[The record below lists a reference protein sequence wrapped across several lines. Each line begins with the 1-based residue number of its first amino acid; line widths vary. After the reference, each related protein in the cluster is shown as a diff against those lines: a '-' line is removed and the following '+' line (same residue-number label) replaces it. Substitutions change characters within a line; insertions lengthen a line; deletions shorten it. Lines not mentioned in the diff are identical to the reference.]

1 MKLLRFFTILLSAFC
16 FSAISAQEQE
26 KEYKFIWGVDAETVF
41 DNREGDQTYSP
52 QQTIFFSRLS
62 PSFGVRFG
70 KSEHEKINNDGIKK
84 KYTDVHKLVAGTHYI
99 QPIGIGYKENKF
111 VPTAYYTL
119 SHKIAIGQD
128 LPKDDT
134 TRDTTKDSCVARS
147 CSHVSSIYSHKENR
161 KSWTASFGMIPRR
174 FTYGRPLIL
183 WSDSMDYYNPNIR
196 GILLQFERIKRNNT
210 LIYHE
215 LSLDWRSLQS
225 AEQREAFNVNYTG
238 QKLVSKR
245 RSYWYFG
252 GNAQLNHLAKRNPAP
267 EGEGVND
274 DMFVYP
280 YVGGEWGRYDYFKF
294 YLKTGY
300 AVSFDRCRAFEDW
313 NVDGGLLALFEIL
326 WRKKIGII
334 ETLYAGNKQFP
345 LYPMYGSLLNMGDP
359 HYQSSFY
366 SLTSI
371 YSPIV
376 HNRHVSFGA
385 FLDFHVTKEG
395 TSCYQRVV
403 LNVNLGNVDN

>member
-1 MKLLRFFTILLSAFC
+1 MKLLRIFTILLSAFC

-62 PSFGVRFG
+62 PSLGVRFG
-70 KSEHEKINNDGIKK
+70 KSEHEKVNNDGIKK

-111 VPTAYYTL
+111 VPTAYYTF
-119 SHKIAIGQD
+119 SHMVIKEV
-128 LPKDDT
+128 K
-134 TRDTTKDSCVARS
+134 RD
-147 CSHVSSIYSHKENR
+147 SSVLRIDGTNTPDFKVWSV
-161 KSWTASFGMIPRR
+161 SFGMIPRR
-174 FTYGRPLIL
+174 LSYRLPEIL

-196 GILLQFERIKRNNT
+196 GILLQCTKNN
-210 LIYHE
+210 LAFHE
-215 LSLDWRSLQS
+215 ISLDWRSLQS
-225 AEQREAFNVNYTG
+225 ADQREAFNVNYNVR
-238 QKLVSKR
+238 K
-245 RSYWYFG
+245 YFHRYLRGISPFFIG
-252 GNAQLNHLAKRNPAP
+252 GNVQLNHLAKRNPAP

-274 DMFVYP
+274 DMFAYP
-280 YVGGEWGRYDYFKF
+280 YIGWDFSD
-294 YLKTGY
+294 KTVFDRFRIKAGY
-300 AVSFDRCRAFEDW
+300 AVSFDRCRAIGDW
-313 NVDGGLLALFEIL
+313 EVDGGLLADLHLL
-326 WRKKIGII
+326 WKKIGII

-403 LNVNLGNVDN
+403 LNVNLGNVEK

>member
-1 MKLLRFFTILLSAFC
+1 MKLLRIFTILLSAFC

-26 KEYKFIWGVDAETVF
+26 KEYNLDFIWGVDAETVF

-62 PSFGVRFG
+62 PSLGVRFG

-111 VPTAYYTL
+111 VPTAYYTF
-119 SHKIAIGQD
+119 SHKVV
-128 LPKDDT
+128 KEVK
-134 TRDTTKDSCVARS
+134 RD
-147 CSHVSSIYSHKENR
+147 SSVLRIDGTNTPDFKVWSV
-161 KSWTASFGMIPRR
+161 SFGMIPRR
-174 FTYGRPLIL
+174 LSYRLPEIL

-196 GILLQFERIKRNNT
+196 GILLQCTKNN
-210 LIYHE
+210 LAFHE
-215 LSLDWRSLQS
+215 ISLDWRSLQS
-225 AEQREAFNVNYTG
+225 ADQREAFNVNYNVR
-238 QKLVSKR
+238 K
-245 RSYWYFG
+245 YFHRYLRGISPFFIG

-274 DMFVYP
+274 DMFAYP
-280 YVGGEWGRYDYFKF
+280 YIGWDFSD
-294 YLKTGY
+294 KTVFDRFRIKAGY
-300 AVSFDRCRAFEDW
+300 AVSFDRCRAIGDW
-313 NVDGGLLALFEIL
+313 EVDGGLLADLHLL
-326 WRKKIGII
+326 WKKIGII

>member
-1 MKLLRFFTILLSAFC
+1 MKLLRIFTILLSAFC
-16 FSAISAQEQE
+16 FNAISAQEQE
-26 KEYKFIWGVDAETVF
+26 KEYKFIWGVDAEAVF

-62 PSFGVRFG
+62 PSLGVRFG

-111 VPTAYYTL
+111 IPTAYYTF
-119 SHKIAIGQD
+119 SHKVV
-128 LPKDDT
+128 KEVK
-134 TRDTTKDSCVARS
+134 RD
-147 CSHVSSIYSHKENR
+147 SSVLRIDGTNTPDFKVWSV
-161 KSWTASFGMIPRR
+161 SFGMIPRR
-174 FTYGRPLIL
+174 LSYRLPEIL

-196 GILLQFERIKRNNT
+196 GILLQCTKNN
-210 LIYHE
+210 LAFHE
-215 LSLDWRSLQS
+215 ISLDWRSLQS
-225 AEQREAFNVNYTG
+225 ADQREAFNVNYNVR
-238 QKLVSKR
+238 K
-245 RSYWYFG
+245 YFHRYLRGISPFFIG
-252 GNAQLNHLAKRNPAP
+252 GNAQLNHLAKRTPAP

-274 DMFVYP
+274 DMFAYP
-280 YVGGEWGRYDYFKF
+280 YIGWDFSD
-294 YLKTGY
+294 KTVFDRFRIKAGY
-300 AVSFDRCRAFEDW
+300 AVSFDRCRAIGDW
-313 NVDGGLLALFEIL
+313 EVDGGLLADLHLL
-326 WRKKIGII
+326 WKKIGII

-345 LYPMYGSLLNMGDP
+345 LYPTYGSLLNMGDP

>member
-1 MKLLRFFTILLSAFC
+1 MKLLRFFAILLSAFC

-62 PSFGVRFG
+62 PSLGVRFG

-111 VPTAYYTL
+111 VPTAYYTF
-119 SHKIAIGQD
+119 SHMVIKEV
-128 LPKDDT
+128 KM
-134 TRDTTKDSCVARS
+134 DSSVLRIDGTNTPDFKVWS
-147 CSHVSSIYSHKENR
+147 V
-161 KSWTASFGMIPRR
+161 SFGMIPRR
-174 FTYGRPLIL
+174 LSYRLPEIL

-196 GILLQFERIKRNNT
+196 GILLQCTKNN
-210 LIYHE
+210 LAFHE
-215 LSLDWRSLQS
+215 ISLDWRSLQS
-225 AEQREAFNVNYTG
+225 ADQREAFNVNYNVR
-238 QKLVSKR
+238 K
-245 RSYWYFG
+245 YFHRYLRGISPFFIG
-252 GNAQLNHLAKRNPAP
+252 GNVQLNHLAKRNPAP

-274 DMFVYP
+274 DMFAYP
-280 YVGGEWGRYDYFKF
+280 YIGWDFSN
-294 YLKTGY
+294 KTVFDRFRIKAGY
-300 AVSFDRCRAFEDW
+300 AVSFDRCRAIGDW
-313 NVDGGLLALFEIL
+313 KVDGGLLADLHLL
-326 WRKKIGII
+326 WKKIGII

-376 HNRHVSFGA
+376 HNQHVNFGA

>member
-1 MKLLRFFTILLSAFC
+1 MNLLRIFTILISAFC

-62 PSFGVRFG
+62 PSLGVRFG

-111 VPTAYYTL
+111 VPTAYYTF
-119 SHKIAIGQD
+119 SHKVV
-128 LPKDDT
+128 KEVK
-134 TRDTTKDSCVARS
+134 RD
-147 CSHVSSIYSHKENR
+147 SSVLRIDGTNTPDFKVWSV
-161 KSWTASFGMIPRR
+161 SFGMIPRR
-174 FTYGRPLIL
+174 LSYRLPEIL

-196 GILLQFERIKRNNT
+196 GILLQCTKNN
-210 LIYHE
+210 LAFHE
-215 LSLDWRSLQS
+215 ISLDWRSLQS
-225 AEQREAFNVNYTG
+225 ADQREAFNVNYNVR
-238 QKLVSKR
+238 K
-245 RSYWYFG
+245 YFHRYLRGISPFFIG
-252 GNAQLNHLAKRNPAP
+252 GNVQLNHLAKRNPAP

-274 DMFVYP
+274 DMFAYP
-280 YVGGEWGRYDYFKF
+280 YIGWDFSD
-294 YLKTGY
+294 KTVFDRFRIKAGY
-300 AVSFDRCRAFEDW
+300 AVSFDRCRAIGDW
-313 NVDGGLLALFEIL
+313 EVDGGLLADLHLL
-326 WRKKIGII
+326 WKKIGII

>member
-1 MKLLRFFTILLSAFC
+1 MKLLRIFTILLLAFC
-16 FSAISAQEQE
+16 FNAISAQEQE

-62 PSFGVRFG
+62 PSLGVRFG

-111 VPTAYYTL
+111 IPTAYYTF
-119 SHKIAIGQD
+119 SHKVV
-128 LPKDDT
+128 KEVK
-134 TRDTTKDSCVARS
+134 RD
-147 CSHVSSIYSHKENR
+147 SSVLRIDGTNTPDFKVWSV
-161 KSWTASFGMIPRR
+161 SFGMIPRR
-174 FTYGRPLIL
+174 LSYRLPEIL

-196 GILLQFERIKRNNT
+196 GILLQCTKNN
-210 LIYHE
+210 LAFHE
-215 LSLDWRSLQS
+215 ISLDWRSLQS
-225 AEQREAFNVNYTG
+225 ADQREAFNVNYNVR
-238 QKLVSKR
+238 K
-245 RSYWYFG
+245 YFDRYLRGISPFFIG
-252 GNAQLNHLAKRNPAP
+252 GNVQLNHLAKRNPAP

-274 DMFVYP
+274 DMFAYP
-280 YVGGEWGRYDYFKF
+280 YIGWDFSD
-294 YLKTGY
+294 KTVFDRFRIRAGY
-300 AVSFDRCRAFEDW
+300 AVSFDRCRAIGDW
-313 NVDGGLLALFEIL
+313 EVDGGLLADLHLL
-326 WRKKIGII
+326 WKKIGII

>member
-1 MKLLRFFTILLSAFC
+1 MKLLRIFTILLSAFC

-26 KEYKFIWGVDAETVF
+26 KEYNFDFIWGVDAETVF
-41 DNREGDQTYSP
+41 DNREGDQTYYP

-62 PSFGVRFG
+62 PSLGVRFG

-111 VPTAYYTL
+111 VPTAYYTF
-119 SHKIAIGQD
+119 SHKVV
-128 LPKDDT
+128 KEVK
-134 TRDTTKDSCVARS
+134 RD
-147 CSHVSSIYSHKENR
+147 SSVLIIDGTNTPDFKVWSV
-161 KSWTASFGMIPRR
+161 SFGMIPRR
-174 FTYGRPLIL
+174 LSYRLPEIL

-196 GILLQFERIKRNNT
+196 GILLQCTKNN
-210 LIYHE
+210 LAFHE
-215 LSLDWRSLQS
+215 ISLDWRSLQS
-225 AEQREAFNVNYTG
+225 ADQREAFNVNYNVR
-238 QKLVSKR
+238 K
-245 RSYWYFG
+245 YFHRYLRGISPFFIG
-252 GNAQLNHLAKRNPAP
+252 GNVQLNHLAKRNPAP

-274 DMFVYP
+274 DMFAYP
-280 YVGGEWGRYDYFKF
+280 YIGWDFSD
-294 YLKTGY
+294 KTVFDRFRIKAGY
-300 AVSFDRCRAFEDW
+300 AVSFDRCRAIGDW
-313 NVDGGLLALFEIL
+313 EVDGGLLADLHLL
-326 WRKKIGII
+326 WKKIGII

-376 HNRHVSFGA
+376 HNQHVNFGA

>member
-1 MKLLRFFTILLSAFC
+1 MKLLRIFTILISAFC
-16 FSAISAQEQE
+16 FNAISAQEQE
-26 KEYKFIWGVDAETVF
+26 KEYKFIWGVDARTVF

-62 PSFGVRFG
+62 PSLGVRFG

-111 VPTAYYTL
+111 VPTAYYTF
-119 SHKIAIGQD
+119 SHMVIKEE
-128 LPKDDT
+128 K
-134 TRDTTKDSCVARS
+134 RD
-147 CSHVSSIYSHKENR
+147 SSIIRIDGHTSSDFKVW
-161 KSWTASFGMIPRR
+161 SVSFGMIPRR
-174 FTYGRPLIL
+174 LSYRLPEIL

-196 GILLQFERIKRNNT
+196 GILLQCTKNN
-210 LIYHE
+210 LAFHE

-225 AEQREAFNVNYTG
+225 ADQREAFNVNYNVR
-238 QKLVSKR
+238 K
-245 RSYWYFG
+245 YFHRYLRGISPFFIG
-252 GNAQLNHLAKRNPAP
+252 GNVQLNHLAKRNPAP

-274 DMFVYP
+274 DMFAYP
-280 YVGGEWGRYDYFKF
+280 YIGWDFSDITVFDRFRIKA
-294 YLKTGY
+294 GY
-300 AVSFDRCRAFEDW
+300 AVSFDRCRAIGDW
-313 NVDGGLLALFEIL
+313 EVDGGLLADLHLL
-326 WRKKIGII
+326 WKKIGII

>member
-1 MKLLRFFTILLSAFC
+1 MKLLRIFTILLSAFC

-26 KEYKFIWGVDAETVF
+26 KEYKFIWGVDARTVF

-62 PSFGVRFG
+62 PSLGVRFG
-70 KSEHEKINNDGIKK
+70 KSEYEKINNDGIKK

-111 VPTAYYTL
+111 VPTAYYTF
-119 SHKIAIGQD
+119 SHMVIKEV
-128 LPKDDT
+128 K
-134 TRDTTKDSCVARS
+134 RD
-147 CSHVSSIYSHKENR
+147 SSVLRIDGTNTPDFKVWSV
-161 KSWTASFGMIPRR
+161 SFGMIPRR
-174 FTYGRPLIL
+174 LSYRLPEIL

-196 GILLQFERIKRNNT
+196 GILLQCTKNN
-210 LIYHE
+210 LAFHE
-215 LSLDWRSLQS
+215 ISLDWRSLQS
-225 AEQREAFNVNYTG
+225 ADQREAFNVNYNVR
-238 QKLVSKR
+238 K
-245 RSYWYFG
+245 YFHRYLRGISPFFIG
-252 GNAQLNHLAKRNPAP
+252 GNVQLNHLAKRNPAP

-274 DMFVYP
+274 DMFAYP
-280 YVGGEWGRYDYFKF
+280 YIGWDFSD
-294 YLKTGY
+294 KTVFDRFRIRAGY
-300 AVSFDRCRAFEDW
+300 AVSFDRCRAIGDW
-313 NVDGGLLALFEIL
+313 EVDGGLLADLHLL
-326 WRKKIGII
+326 WKKIGII

-359 HYQSSFY
+359 HYQSSVY
-366 SLTSI
+366 AKTSI

>member
-1 MKLLRFFTILLSAFC
+1 MNLLRIFTILISAFC

-70 KSEHEKINNDGIKK
+70 KSEHEKVNNDGIKK

-111 VPTAYYTL
+111 VPTAYYTF
-119 SHKIAIGQD
+119 SHKVV
-128 LPKDDT
+128 KEVK
-134 TRDTTKDSCVARS
+134 RD
-147 CSHVSSIYSHKENR
+147 SSVLRIDGTNTPDFKVWSV
-161 KSWTASFGMIPRR
+161 SFGMIPRR
-174 FTYGRPLIL
+174 LSYRLPEIL

-196 GILLQFERIKRNNT
+196 GILLQCTKNN
-210 LIYHE
+210 LAFHE
-215 LSLDWRSLQS
+215 ISLDWRSLQS
-225 AEQREAFNVNYTG
+225 ADQREAFNVNYNVR
-238 QKLVSKR
+238 K
-245 RSYWYFG
+245 YFHRYLRGISPFFIG
-252 GNAQLNHLAKRNPAP
+252 GNVQLNHLAKRNPAP

-274 DMFVYP
+274 DMFAYP
-280 YVGGEWGRYDYFKF
+280 YIGWDFSD
-294 YLKTGY
+294 KTVFDRFRIKAGY
-300 AVSFDRCRAFEDW
+300 AVSFDRCRAIGDW
-313 NVDGGLLALFEIL
+313 EVDGGLLADLHLL
-326 WRKKIGII
+326 WKKIGII

-376 HNRHVSFGA
+376 HNQHVNFGA

>member
-1 MKLLRFFTILLSAFC
+1 MNLLRIFTILLLAFC

-26 KEYKFIWGVDAETVF
+26 KEYNFDFIWGVDAETVF

-62 PSFGVRFG
+62 PSLGVRFG
-70 KSEHEKINNDGIKK
+70 KSEYEKINNDGIKK

-111 VPTAYYTL
+111 VPTAYYTF
-119 SHKIAIGQD
+119 SHKVV
-128 LPKDDT
+128 KEVK
-134 TRDTTKDSCVARS
+134 RD
-147 CSHVSSIYSHKENR
+147 SSVLRIDGTNTPDFKVWSV
-161 KSWTASFGMIPRR
+161 SFGMIPRR
-174 FTYGRPLIL
+174 LSYRLPEIL

-196 GILLQFERIKRNNT
+196 GILLQCTKNN
-210 LIYHE
+210 LAFHE
-215 LSLDWRSLQS
+215 ISLDWRSLQS
-225 AEQREAFNVNYTG
+225 ADQREAFNVNYNVR
-238 QKLVSKR
+238 K
-245 RSYWYFG
+245 YFHRYLRGISPFFIG
-252 GNAQLNHLAKRNPAP
+252 GNVQLNHLAKRNPAP

-274 DMFVYP
+274 DMFAYP
-280 YVGGEWGRYDYFKF
+280 YIGWDFSD
-294 YLKTGY
+294 KTVFDRFRIKAGY
-300 AVSFDRCRAFEDW
+300 AVSFDRCRAIGDW
-313 NVDGGLLALFEIL
+313 EVDGGLLADLHLL
-326 WRKKIGII
+326 WKKIGII

-376 HNRHVSFGA
+376 NNKHVSFGA
-385 FLDFHVTKEG
+385 YLDFHTTKEG

>member
-1 MKLLRFFTILLSAFC
+1 MKLLRIFTILLSAFC

-62 PSFGVRFG
+62 PSLGVRFG

-111 VPTAYYTL
+111 VPTAYYTF
-119 SHKIAIGQD
+119 SHMVIKM
-128 LPKDDT
+128 
-134 TRDTTKDSCVARS
+134 DSSVLRIDGTNTPDFKVWS
-147 CSHVSSIYSHKENR
+147 V
-161 KSWTASFGMIPRR
+161 SFGMIPRR
-174 FTYGRPLIL
+174 LSYRLPEIL

-196 GILLQFERIKRNNT
+196 GILLQCTKNN
-210 LIYHE
+210 LAFHE
-215 LSLDWRSLQS
+215 ISLDWRSLQS
-225 AEQREAFNVNYTG
+225 ADQREAFNVNYNVR
-238 QKLVSKR
+238 K
-245 RSYWYFG
+245 YFHRYVRGISPFFIG
-252 GNAQLNHLAKRNPAP
+252 GNVQLNHLAKRNPAP

-274 DMFVYP
+274 DMFAYP
-280 YVGGEWGRYDYFKF
+280 YIGWDFSD
-294 YLKTGY
+294 KTVFDRFRIRAGY
-300 AVSFDRCRAFEDW
+300 AVSFDRCRAIGDW
-313 NVDGGLLALFEIL
+313 EVDGGLLADLHLL
-326 WRKKIGII
+326 WKKIGII

>member
-1 MKLLRFFTILLSAFC
+1 MKLLRFFTILISAFC
-16 FSAISAQEQE
+16 FNAISAQEQE

-62 PSFGVRFG
+62 PSLGVRFG
-70 KSEHEKINNDGIKK
+70 KSEHEKVNNDGIKK

-111 VPTAYYTL
+111 VPTAYYTF
-119 SHKIAIGQD
+119 SHKVV
-128 LPKDDT
+128 KEVK
-134 TRDTTKDSCVARS
+134 RD
-147 CSHVSSIYSHKENR
+147 SSVLRIDGTNTPDFKVWSV
-161 KSWTASFGMIPRR
+161 SFGMIPRR
-174 FTYGRPLIL
+174 LSYRLPEIL

-196 GILLQFERIKRNNT
+196 GILLQCTKNN
-210 LIYHE
+210 LAFHE
-215 LSLDWRSLQS
+215 ISLDWRSLQS
-225 AEQREAFNVNYTG
+225 ADQREAFNVNYNVR
-238 QKLVSKR
+238 K
-245 RSYWYFG
+245 YFHRYLRGISPFFIG
-252 GNAQLNHLAKRNPAP
+252 GNVQLNHLAKRNPAP

-274 DMFVYP
+274 DMFAYP
-280 YVGGEWGRYDYFKF
+280 YIGWDFSD
-294 YLKTGY
+294 KTVFDRFRIKAGY
-300 AVSFDRCRAFEDW
+300 AVSFDRCRAIGDW
-313 NVDGGLLALFEIL
+313 EVDGGLLADLHLL
-326 WRKKIGII
+326 WKKIGII

>member
-1 MKLLRFFTILLSAFC
+1 MKLLRFFTILISASC
-16 FSAISAQEQE
+16 FNAISAQEQE

-62 PSFGVRFG
+62 PSLGVRFG
-70 KSEHEKINNDGIKK
+70 KSEHEKVNNDGIKK

-111 VPTAYYTL
+111 VPTAYYTF
-119 SHKIAIGQD
+119 SHKVV
-128 LPKDDT
+128 KEVK
-134 TRDTTKDSCVARS
+134 RD
-147 CSHVSSIYSHKENR
+147 SSVLRIDGTNTPDFKVWSV
-161 KSWTASFGMIPRR
+161 SFGMIPRR
-174 FTYGRPLIL
+174 LSYRLPEIL

-196 GILLQFERIKRNNT
+196 GILLQCTKNN
-210 LIYHE
+210 LAFHE
-215 LSLDWRSLQS
+215 ISLDWRSLQS
-225 AEQREAFNVNYTG
+225 ADQREAFNVNYNVR
-238 QKLVSKR
+238 K
-245 RSYWYFG
+245 YFHRYLRGISPFFIG

-274 DMFVYP
+274 DMFAYP
-280 YVGGEWGRYDYFKF
+280 YIGWDFSD
-294 YLKTGY
+294 KTVFDRFIIKAGY
-300 AVSFDRCRAFEDW
+300 AVSFDRCRAIGDW
-313 NVDGGLLALFEIL
+313 EVDGGLLADLHLL
-326 WRKKIGII
+326 WKKIGII

>member
-1 MKLLRFFTILLSAFC
+1 MKLLRIFTILLSAFC

-62 PSFGVRFG
+62 PSLGVRFG

-111 VPTAYYTL
+111 VPTAYYTF
-119 SHKIAIGQD
+119 SHKVV
-128 LPKDDT
+128 KEVK
-134 TRDTTKDSCVARS
+134 RD
-147 CSHVSSIYSHKENR
+147 SSVLRIDGTNTPDFKVWSV
-161 KSWTASFGMIPRR
+161 SFGMIPRR
-174 FTYGRPLIL
+174 LSYRLPEIL

-196 GILLQFERIKRNNT
+196 GILLQCTKNN
-210 LIYHE
+210 LAFHE
-215 LSLDWRSLQS
+215 ISLDWRSLQS
-225 AEQREAFNVNYTG
+225 ADQREAFNVNYNVR
-238 QKLVSKR
+238 K
-245 RSYWYFG
+245 YFHRYLRGISPFFIG
-252 GNAQLNHLAKRNPAP
+252 GNVQLNHLAKRNPAP

-274 DMFVYP
+274 DMFAYP
-280 YVGGEWGRYDYFKF
+280 YIGWDFSD
-294 YLKTGY
+294 KTVFDRFIIKAGY
-300 AVSFDRCRAFEDW
+300 AVSFDRCRAIGDW
-313 NVDGGLLALFEIL
+313 EVDGGLLADLHLL
-326 WRKKIGII
+326 WKKIGII

>member
-1 MKLLRFFTILLSAFC
+1 MNLLRIFTILLSAFC

-26 KEYKFIWGVDAETVF
+26 KEYNFDFIWGVDAETVF

-62 PSFGVRFG
+62 PSLGVRFG
-70 KSEHEKINNDGIKK
+70 KSEYEKINNDGIKK

-111 VPTAYYTL
+111 VPTAYYTF
-119 SHKIAIGQD
+119 SHKVV
-128 LPKDDT
+128 KEVK
-134 TRDTTKDSCVARS
+134 RD
-147 CSHVSSIYSHKENR
+147 SSVLRIDGTNTPDFKVWSV
-161 KSWTASFGMIPRR
+161 SFGMIPRR
-174 FTYGRPLIL
+174 LSYRLPEIL

-196 GILLQFERIKRNNT
+196 GILLQCTKNN
-210 LIYHE
+210 LAFHE
-215 LSLDWRSLQS
+215 ISLDWRSLQS
-225 AEQREAFNVNYTG
+225 ADQREAFNVNYNVR
-238 QKLVSKR
+238 K
-245 RSYWYFG
+245 YFHRYLRGISPFFIG
-252 GNAQLNHLAKRNPAP
+252 GNVQLNHLAKRNPAP

-274 DMFVYP
+274 DMFAYP
-280 YVGGEWGRYDYFKF
+280 YIGWDFSDETVFDRFRIRA
-294 YLKTGY
+294 GY
-300 AVSFDRCRAFEDW
+300 AVSFDRCRAIGDW
-313 NVDGGLLALFEIL
+313 EVDGGLLADLHLL
-326 WRKKIGII
+326 WKKIGII

-376 HNRHVSFGA
+376 NNKHVSFGA
-385 FLDFHVTKEG
+385 YLDFHTTKEG

>member
-1 MKLLRFFTILLSAFC
+1 MNLLRIFTILLSAFC

-26 KEYKFIWGVDAETVF
+26 KEYNFDFIWGVDAETVF

-62 PSFGVRFG
+62 PSLGVRFG
-70 KSEHEKINNDGIKK
+70 KSEYEKINNDGIKK

-111 VPTAYYTL
+111 VPTAYYTF
-119 SHKIAIGQD
+119 SHKVV
-128 LPKDDT
+128 KEVK
-134 TRDTTKDSCVARS
+134 RD
-147 CSHVSSIYSHKENR
+147 SSVLRIDGTNTPDFKVWSV
-161 KSWTASFGMIPRR
+161 SFGMIPRR
-174 FTYGRPLIL
+174 LSYRLPEIL

-196 GILLQFERIKRNNT
+196 GILLQCTKNN
-210 LIYHE
+210 LAFHE
-215 LSLDWRSLQS
+215 ISLDWRSLQS
-225 AEQREAFNVNYTG
+225 ADQREAFNVNYNVR
-238 QKLVSKR
+238 K
-245 RSYWYFG
+245 YFHRYLRGISPFFIG
-252 GNAQLNHLAKRNPAP
+252 GNVQLNHLAKRNPAP

-274 DMFVYP
+274 DMFAYP
-280 YVGGEWGRYDYFKF
+280 YIGWDFSD
-294 YLKTGY
+294 KTVFDRFRIRAGY
-300 AVSFDRCRAFEDW
+300 AVSFDRCRAIGDW
-313 NVDGGLLALFEIL
+313 EVDGGLLADLHLL
-326 WRKKIGII
+326 WKKIGII

>member
-1 MKLLRFFTILLSAFC
+1 MKLLRIFTILISAFC
-16 FSAISAQEQE
+16 FNAISAQEQE

-62 PSFGVRFG
+62 PSLGVRFA

-111 VPTAYYTL
+111 VPTAYYTF
-119 SHKIAIGQD
+119 SHMVIKEV
-128 LPKDDT
+128 K
-134 TRDTTKDSCVARS
+134 RD
-147 CSHVSSIYSHKENR
+147 SSVLRIDGTNTPDFKVWSV
-161 KSWTASFGMIPRR
+161 SFGMIPRR
-174 FTYGRPLIL
+174 LSYRLPEIL

-196 GILLQFERIKRNNT
+196 GILLQCTKNN
-210 LIYHE
+210 LAFHE
-215 LSLDWRSLQS
+215 ISLDWRSLQS
-225 AEQREAFNVNYTG
+225 ADQREAFNVNYNVR
-238 QKLVSKR
+238 K
-245 RSYWYFG
+245 YFHRYLRGISPFFIG
-252 GNAQLNHLAKRNPAP
+252 GNVQLNHLAKRNPAP

-274 DMFVYP
+274 DMFAYP
-280 YVGGEWGRYDYFKF
+280 YIGWDFSD
-294 YLKTGY
+294 KTVFDRFIIKAGY
-300 AVSFDRCRAFEDW
+300 ALSFDRCRAIGDW
-313 NVDGGLLALFEIL
+313 EVDGGLLADLHLL
-326 WRKKIGII
+326 WKKIGII

-403 LNVNLGNVDN
+403 LNVNLGNVEK

>member
-1 MKLLRFFTILLSAFC
+1 MKLLRIFTILLSAFC

-62 PSFGVRFG
+62 PSLGVRFG
-70 KSEHEKINNDGIKK
+70 KSEHEKVNNDGIKK

-111 VPTAYYTL
+111 VPTAYYTF
-119 SHKIAIGQD
+119 SHKVV
-128 LPKDDT
+128 KEVK
-134 TRDTTKDSCVARS
+134 RD
-147 CSHVSSIYSHKENR
+147 SSVLRIDGTNTPDFKVWSV
-161 KSWTASFGMIPRR
+161 SFGMIPRR
-174 FTYGRPLIL
+174 LSYRLPEIL

-196 GILLQFERIKRNNT
+196 GILLQCTKNN
-210 LIYHE
+210 LAFHE
-215 LSLDWRSLQS
+215 ISLDWRSLQS
-225 AEQREAFNVNYTG
+225 ADQREAFNVNYNVR
-238 QKLVSKR
+238 K
-245 RSYWYFG
+245 YFHRYLRGISPFFIG
-252 GNAQLNHLAKRNPAP
+252 GNVQLNHLAKRNPAP

-274 DMFVYP
+274 DMFAYP
-280 YVGGEWGRYDYFKF
+280 YIGWDFSD
-294 YLKTGY
+294 KTVFDRFRIKAGY
-300 AVSFDRCRAFEDW
+300 AVSFDRCRAIGDW
-313 NVDGGLLALFEIL
+313 EVDGGLLADLHLL
-326 WRKKIGII
+326 WKKIGII

-403 LNVNLGNVDN
+403 LNVNLGNVEK

>member
-1 MKLLRFFTILLSAFC
+1 MKMLRIFTILLSAFC

-62 PSFGVRFG
+62 PSLGVRFG

-111 VPTAYYTL
+111 VPTAYYTF
-119 SHKIAIGQD
+119 SHMVIKM
-128 LPKDDT
+128 
-134 TRDTTKDSCVARS
+134 DSSVLRIDGTNTPDFKVWS
-147 CSHVSSIYSHKENR
+147 V
-161 KSWTASFGMIPRR
+161 SFGMIPRR
-174 FTYGRPLIL
+174 LSYRLPEIL

-196 GILLQFERIKRNNT
+196 GILLQCTKNN
-210 LIYHE
+210 LAFHE
-215 LSLDWRSLQS
+215 ISLDWRSLQS
-225 AEQREAFNVNYTG
+225 ADQREAFNVNYNVR
-238 QKLVSKR
+238 K
-245 RSYWYFG
+245 YFHRYLRGISPFFIG
-252 GNAQLNHLAKRNPAP
+252 GNVQLNHLAKRNPAP

-274 DMFVYP
+274 DMFAYP
-280 YVGGEWGRYDYFKF
+280 YIGWDFSD
-294 YLKTGY
+294 KTVFDRFIIKAGY
-300 AVSFDRCRAFEDW
+300 AVSFDRCRAIGDW
-313 NVDGGLLALFEIL
+313 EVDGGLLADLHLL
-326 WRKKIGII
+326 WKKIGII

>member
-1 MKLLRFFTILLSAFC
+1 LLRIFTILLSAFC

-62 PSFGVRFG
+62 PSLGVRFG
-70 KSEHEKINNDGIKK
+70 KSEHEKVNNDGIKK

-111 VPTAYYTL
+111 VPTAYYTF
-119 SHKIAIGQD
+119 SHKVV
-128 LPKDDT
+128 KEVK
-134 TRDTTKDSCVARS
+134 RD
-147 CSHVSSIYSHKENR
+147 SSVLRIDGTNTPDFKVWSV
-161 KSWTASFGMIPRR
+161 SFGMIPRR
-174 FTYGRPLIL
+174 LSYRLPEIL

-196 GILLQFERIKRNNT
+196 GILLQCTKNN
-210 LIYHE
+210 LAFHE
-215 LSLDWRSLQS
+215 ISLDWRSLQS
-225 AEQREAFNVNYTG
+225 ADQREAFNVNYNVR
-238 QKLVSKR
+238 K
-245 RSYWYFG
+245 YFHRYLRGISPFFIG
-252 GNAQLNHLAKRNPAP
+252 GNVQLNHLAKRNPAP

-274 DMFVYP
+274 DMFAYP
-280 YVGGEWGRYDYFKF
+280 YIGWDFSD
-294 YLKTGY
+294 KTVFDRFRIKAGY
-300 AVSFDRCRAFEDW
+300 AVSFDRCRAIGDW
-313 NVDGGLLALFEIL
+313 EVDGGLLADLHLL
-326 WRKKIGII
+326 WKKIGII

-403 LNVNLGNVDN
+403 LNVNLGNVEK

>member
-1 MKLLRFFTILLSAFC
+1 MKLLRIFTILLSAFC

-26 KEYKFIWGVDAETVF
+26 KEYNFDFIWGVDAETVF

-62 PSFGVRFG
+62 PSLGVRFG

-111 VPTAYYTL
+111 VPTAYYTF
-119 SHKIAIGQD
+119 SHMVIKEV
-128 LPKDDT
+128 K
-134 TRDTTKDSCVARS
+134 RD
-147 CSHVSSIYSHKENR
+147 SSVLRIDGTNTPDFKVWSV
-161 KSWTASFGMIPRR
+161 SFGMIPRR
-174 FTYGRPLIL
+174 LSYRLPEIL

-196 GILLQFERIKRNNT
+196 GILLQCTKNN
-210 LIYHE
+210 LAFHE
-215 LSLDWRSLQS
+215 ISLDWRSLQS
-225 AEQREAFNVNYTG
+225 ADQREAFNVNYNVR
-238 QKLVSKR
+238 K
-245 RSYWYFG
+245 YFHRYLRGISPFFIG
-252 GNAQLNHLAKRNPAP
+252 GNVQLNHLAKRNPAP

-274 DMFVYP
+274 DMFAYP
-280 YVGGEWGRYDYFKF
+280 YIGWDFSD
-294 YLKTGY
+294 KTVFDRFRIKAGY
-300 AVSFDRCRAFEDW
+300 AVSFDRCRAIGDW
-313 NVDGGLLALFEIL
+313 EVDGGLLADLHLL
-326 WRKKIGII
+326 WKKIGII

-403 LNVNLGNVDN
+403 LNVNLGNVEK

>member
-1 MKLLRFFTILLSAFC
+1 MNLLRIFTILLLAFC

-62 PSFGVRFG
+62 PSLGVRFG

-111 VPTAYYTL
+111 VPTAYYTF
-119 SHKIAIGQD
+119 SHMVIKEE
-128 LPKDDT
+128 K
-134 TRDTTKDSCVARS
+134 RD
-147 CSHVSSIYSHKENR
+147 SSIIRIDGHTSSEFKVWR
-161 KSWTASFGMIPRR
+161 VSFGMIPRR
-174 FTYGRPLIL
+174 LMFQRLPEIL

-196 GILLQFERIKRNNT
+196 GILLQCTKNN
-210 LIYHE
+210 LVFHE
-215 LSLDWRSLQS
+215 ISLDWRSLQS
-225 AEQREAFNVNYTG
+225 ADQREAFNVNYNVR
-238 QKLVSKR
+238 K
-245 RSYWYFG
+245 YFHRYLRGISPFFIG
-252 GNAQLNHLAKRNPAP
+252 GNVQLNHLAKRNPAP

-274 DMFVYP
+274 DMFAYP
-280 YVGGEWGRYDYFKF
+280 YIGWDFSN
-294 YLKTGY
+294 KTVFDRFIIKAGY
-300 AVSFDRCRAFEDW
+300 AVSFDRCRAIGDW
-313 NVDGGLLALFEIL
+313 EVDGGLLADLHLL
-326 WRKKIGII
+326 WKKIGII

>member
-1 MKLLRFFTILLSAFC
+1 MNLLRTFTILLSAFC

-26 KEYKFIWGVDAETVF
+26 KEYNFDFIWGVDAETVF

-62 PSFGVRFG
+62 PSLGVRFG

-111 VPTAYYTL
+111 VPTAYYTF
-119 SHKIAIGQD
+119 SHMVIKEE
-128 LPKDDT
+128 K
-134 TRDTTKDSCVARS
+134 RD
-147 CSHVSSIYSHKENR
+147 SSIIRIDGHTSSEFKVWR
-161 KSWTASFGMIPRR
+161 VSFGMIPRR
-174 FTYGRPLIL
+174 LMFQRLPEIL

-196 GILLQFERIKRNNT
+196 GILLQCTKNN
-210 LIYHE
+210 LAFHE

-225 AEQREAFNVNYTG
+225 AEQREAFNVNYNF
-238 QKLVSKR
+238 VKR
-245 RSYWYFG
+245 FRSGLPSTIDPFFIG

-274 DMFVYP
+274 DMFAYP
-280 YVGGEWGRYDYFKF
+280 YVGLDFSEKTVFDKF
-294 YLKTGY
+294 RIRAGY
-300 AVSFDRCRAFEDW
+300 AVSFDRCRAIGDW
-313 NVDGGLLALFEIL
+313 EVDGGLLADLHLL
-326 WRKKIGII
+326 WKKIGII

-376 HNRHVSFGA
+376 QNQHVNFGA

>member
-16 FSAISAQEQE
+16 FNAISAQEQE

-62 PSFGVRFG
+62 PSLGVRFG
-70 KSEHEKINNDGIKK
+70 KSEHEKVNNDGIKK

-111 VPTAYYTL
+111 VPTAYYTF
-119 SHKIAIGQD
+119 SHKVV
-128 LPKDDT
+128 KEVK
-134 TRDTTKDSCVARS
+134 KDSSVLRIDGTNTPDFKVWS
-147 CSHVSSIYSHKENR
+147 V
-161 KSWTASFGMIPRR
+161 SFGMIPRR
-174 FTYGRPLIL
+174 LSYRLPEIL

-196 GILLQFERIKRNNT
+196 GILLQCTKNN
-210 LIYHE
+210 LAFHE
-215 LSLDWRSLQS
+215 ISLDWRSLQS
-225 AEQREAFNVNYTG
+225 ADQREAFNVNYNVR
-238 QKLVSKR
+238 K
-245 RSYWYFG
+245 YFHRYLRGISPFFIG
-252 GNAQLNHLAKRNPAP
+252 GNVQLNHLAKRNPAP

-274 DMFVYP
+274 DMFAYP
-280 YVGGEWGRYDYFKF
+280 YIGWDFSD
-294 YLKTGY
+294 KTVFDRFRIKAGY
-300 AVSFDRCRAFEDW
+300 AVSFDRCRAIGDW
-313 NVDGGLLALFEIL
+313 EVDGGLLADLHLL
-326 WRKKIGII
+326 WKKIGII

-395 TSCYQRVV
+395 ASCYQRVV

>member
-1 MKLLRFFTILLSAFC
+1 MNLLRIFTILLSAFC

-26 KEYKFIWGVDAETVF
+26 KEYNFDFIWGVDAETVF

-62 PSFGVRFG
+62 PSLGVRFG

-111 VPTAYYTL
+111 VPTAYYTF
-119 SHKIAIGQD
+119 SHKVV
-128 LPKDDT
+128 KEVK
-134 TRDTTKDSCVARS
+134 RD
-147 CSHVSSIYSHKENR
+147 SSVLIIDGTNTPDFKVWSV
-161 KSWTASFGMIPRR
+161 SFGMIPRR
-174 FTYGRPLIL
+174 LSYRLPEIL

-196 GILLQFERIKRNNT
+196 GILLQCTKNN
-210 LIYHE
+210 LAFHE
-215 LSLDWRSLQS
+215 ISLDWRSLQS
-225 AEQREAFNVNYTG
+225 ADQREAFNVNYNVR
-238 QKLVSKR
+238 K
-245 RSYWYFG
+245 YFHRYLRGISPFFIG
-252 GNAQLNHLAKRNPAP
+252 GNVQLNHLAKRNPAP

-274 DMFVYP
+274 DMFAYP
-280 YVGGEWGRYDYFKF
+280 YIGWDFSD
-294 YLKTGY
+294 KTVFDRFIIKAGY
-300 AVSFDRCRAFEDW
+300 AVSFDRCRAIGDW
-313 NVDGGLLALFEIL
+313 EVDGGLLADLHLL
-326 WRKKIGII
+326 WKKIGII

>member
-1 MKLLRFFTILLSAFC
+1 MKLLRIFTILLSAFC

-26 KEYKFIWGVDAETVF
+26 KEYKFIWGVDARTVF

-62 PSFGVRFG
+62 PSLGVRFG

-111 VPTAYYTL
+111 VPTAYYTF
-119 SHKIAIGQD
+119 SHMVVKEV
-128 LPKDDT
+128 K
-134 TRDTTKDSCVARS
+134 RD
-147 CSHVSSIYSHKENR
+147 SSVLTIDGKTSPEFKVWR
-161 KSWTASFGMIPRR
+161 VSFGMIPRR
-174 FTYGRPLIL
+174 LSYRLPEIL
-183 WSDSMDYYNPNIR
+183 WSDSMNYYNPNIR
-196 GILLQFERIKRNNT
+196 GILLQCTKNN
-210 LIYHE
+210 LVFHE
-215 LSLDWRSLQS
+215 ISLDWRSLQS
-225 AEQREAFNVNYTG
+225 ADQREAFNVNYNVR
-238 QKLVSKR
+238 K
-245 RSYWYFG
+245 YFDRYLRGISPFFIG

-274 DMFVYP
+274 DMFAYP
-280 YVGGEWGRYDYFKF
+280 YVGLDFSEKTVFDKFKIRA
-294 YLKTGY
+294 GY
-300 AVSFDRCRAFEDW
+300 AVSFDRCRAIGDW
-313 NVDGGLLALFEIL
+313 EVDGGLLADLHLL
-326 WRKKIGII
+326 WKKIGII

-359 HYQSSFY
+359 HYQSSVY
-366 SLTSI
+366 SKTSV

-376 HNRHVSFGA
+376 ENRYVSFGA

>member
-1 MKLLRFFTILLSAFC
+1 MKLLRIFTILLSAFC

-62 PSFGVRFG
+62 PSLGVRFG

-111 VPTAYYTL
+111 VPTAYYTF
-119 SHKIAIGQD
+119 SHMVIKEE
-128 LPKDDT
+128 K
-134 TRDTTKDSCVARS
+134 RD
-147 CSHVSSIYSHKENR
+147 SSIIRIDGHTSSDFKVW
-161 KSWTASFGMIPRR
+161 SVSFGMIPRR
-174 FTYGRPLIL
+174 LSYRLPEIL

-196 GILLQFERIKRNNT
+196 GILLQCTKNN
-210 LIYHE
+210 LAFHE
-215 LSLDWRSLQS
+215 ISLDWRSLQS
-225 AEQREAFNVNYTG
+225 ADQREAFNVNYNVR
-238 QKLVSKR
+238 K
-245 RSYWYFG
+245 YFHRYLRGISPFFIG

-274 DMFVYP
+274 DMFAYP
-280 YVGGEWGRYDYFKF
+280 YIGWDFSD
-294 YLKTGY
+294 KTVFDRFRIKAGY
-300 AVSFDRCRAFEDW
+300 AVSFDRCRAIGDW
-313 NVDGGLLALFEIL
+313 EVDGGLLADLLLL
-326 WRKKIGII
+326 WKKIGII

>member
-16 FSAISAQEQE
+16 FNAISAQEQE
-26 KEYKFIWGVDAETVF
+26 KEYKFIWGVDAETIF
-41 DNREGDQTYSP
+41 DNREGNQTYSP

-62 PSFGVRFG
+62 PSLGVRFG

-111 VPTAYYTL
+111 IPTAYYTF
-119 SHKIAIGQD
+119 SHKVV
-128 LPKDDT
+128 KEVK
-134 TRDTTKDSCVARS
+134 RD
-147 CSHVSSIYSHKENR
+147 SSVLRIDGTNTPDFKVWSV
-161 KSWTASFGMIPRR
+161 SFGMIPRR
-174 FTYGRPLIL
+174 LSYRLPEIL

-196 GILLQFERIKRNNT
+196 GILLQCTKNN
-210 LIYHE
+210 LAFHE
-215 LSLDWRSLQS
+215 ISLDWRSLQS
-225 AEQREAFNVNYTG
+225 ADQREAFNVNYNVR
-238 QKLVSKR
+238 K
-245 RSYWYFG
+245 YFHRYLRGISPFFIG

-274 DMFVYP
+274 DMFAYP
-280 YVGGEWGRYDYFKF
+280 YIGWDFSD
-294 YLKTGY
+294 KTVFDRFRIKAGY
-300 AVSFDRCRAFEDW
+300 AVSFDRCRAIGDW
-313 NVDGGLLALFEIL
+313 EVDGGLLADLHLL
-326 WRKKIGII
+326 WKKIGII

>member
-1 MKLLRFFTILLSAFC
+1 MKLLRIFTILLSAFC

-62 PSFGVRFG
+62 PSLGVRFG

-111 VPTAYYTL
+111 VPTTYYTF
-119 SHKIAIGQD
+119 SHMVIKEE
-128 LPKDDT
+128 K
-134 TRDTTKDSCVARS
+134 RD
-147 CSHVSSIYSHKENR
+147 SSIIRIDGHTSSEFKVW
-161 KSWTASFGMIPRR
+161 SVSFGMIPRR
-174 FTYGRPLIL
+174 LSYRLPEIL

-196 GILLQFERIKRNNT
+196 GILLQCTKNN
-210 LIYHE
+210 LAFHE
-215 LSLDWRSLQS
+215 ISLDWRSLQS
-225 AEQREAFNVNYTG
+225 ADQREAFNVNYNVR
-238 QKLVSKR
+238 K
-245 RSYWYFG
+245 YFHRYLRGISPFFIG
-252 GNAQLNHLAKRNPAP
+252 GNVQLNHLAKRNPAP

-274 DMFVYP
+274 DMFAYP
-280 YVGGEWGRYDYFKF
+280 YIGWDFSD
-294 YLKTGY
+294 KTVFDRFRIKAGY
-300 AVSFDRCRAFEDW
+300 AVSFDRCRAIGDW
-313 NVDGGLLALFEIL
+313 EVDGGLLADLHLL
-326 WRKKIGII
+326 WKKIGII

>member
-1 MKLLRFFTILLSAFC
+1 MKLLRIFTILLSAFC

-62 PSFGVRFG
+62 PSLGVRFG

-111 VPTAYYTL
+111 VPTAYYTF
-119 SHKIAIGQD
+119 SHKVV
-128 LPKDDT
+128 KEVK
-134 TRDTTKDSCVARS
+134 RD
-147 CSHVSSIYSHKENR
+147 SSVLRIDGTNTPDFKVWSV
-161 KSWTASFGMIPRR
+161 SFGMIPRR
-174 FTYGRPLIL
+174 LSYRLPEIL

-196 GILLQFERIKRNNT
+196 GILLQCTKNN
-210 LIYHE
+210 LAFHE
-215 LSLDWRSLQS
+215 ISLDWRSLQS
-225 AEQREAFNVNYTG
+225 ADQREAFNVNYNVR
-238 QKLVSKR
+238 K
-245 RSYWYFG
+245 YFHRYLRGISPFFIG

-274 DMFVYP
+274 DMFAYP
-280 YVGGEWGRYDYFKF
+280 YIGWDFSD
-294 YLKTGY
+294 KTVFDRFRIKAGY
-300 AVSFDRCRAFEDW
+300 AVSFDRCRAIGDW
-313 NVDGGLLALFEIL
+313 EVDGGLLADLHLL
-326 WRKKIGII
+326 WKKIGII

>member
-1 MKLLRFFTILLSAFC
+1 MKLLRIFTILLSAFC

-26 KEYKFIWGVDAETVF
+26 KEYKFIWGVDARTVF

-62 PSFGVRFG
+62 PSLGVRFG

-111 VPTAYYTL
+111 VPTAYYTF
-119 SHKIAIGQD
+119 SHMVIKM
-128 LPKDDT
+128 
-134 TRDTTKDSCVARS
+134 DSSVLRIDGTNTPDFKVWS
-147 CSHVSSIYSHKENR
+147 V
-161 KSWTASFGMIPRR
+161 SFGMIPRR
-174 FTYGRPLIL
+174 LSYRLPEIL

-196 GILLQFERIKRNNT
+196 GILLQCTKNN
-210 LIYHE
+210 LAFHE
-215 LSLDWRSLQS
+215 ISLDWRSLQS
-225 AEQREAFNVNYTG
+225 ADQREAFNVNYNVR
-238 QKLVSKR
+238 K
-245 RSYWYFG
+245 YFHRYVRGISPFFIG
-252 GNAQLNHLAKRNPAP
+252 GNVQLNHLAKRNPAP

-274 DMFVYP
+274 DMFAYP
-280 YVGGEWGRYDYFKF
+280 YIGWDFSD
-294 YLKTGY
+294 KTVFDRFIIKAGY
-300 AVSFDRCRAFEDW
+300 AVSFDRCRAIGDW
-313 NVDGGLLALFEIL
+313 EVDGGLLADLHLL
-326 WRKKIGII
+326 WKKIGII

>member
-1 MKLLRFFTILLSAFC
+1 MKLLRIFTILLSAFC

-62 PSFGVRFG
+62 PSLGVRFG

-99 QPIGIGYKENKF
+99 QPIGIGYKDNKF
-111 VPTAYYTL
+111 VPTAYYTF
-119 SHKIAIGQD
+119 SHMVIKEE
-128 LPKDDT
+128 K
-134 TRDTTKDSCVARS
+134 RD
-147 CSHVSSIYSHKENR
+147 SSIIRIDGHTSSDFKVW
-161 KSWTASFGMIPRR
+161 SVSFGMIPRR
-174 FTYGRPLIL
+174 LSYRLPEIL

-196 GILLQFERIKRNNT
+196 GILLQCTKNN
-210 LIYHE
+210 LAFHE
-215 LSLDWRSLQS
+215 ISLDWRSLQS
-225 AEQREAFNVNYTG
+225 ADQREAFNVNYNVR
-238 QKLVSKR
+238 K
-245 RSYWYFG
+245 YFHRYLRGISPFFIG
-252 GNAQLNHLAKRNPAP
+252 GNVQLNHLAKRNPAP

-274 DMFVYP
+274 DMFAYP
-280 YVGGEWGRYDYFKF
+280 YIGWDFSD
-294 YLKTGY
+294 KTVFDRFRIKAGY
-300 AVSFDRCRAFEDW
+300 AVSFDRCRAIGDW
-313 NVDGGLLALFEIL
+313 EVDGGLLADLHLL
-326 WRKKIGII
+326 WKKIGII

>member
-1 MKLLRFFTILLSAFC
+1 MKLLRFFAILLSAFC
-16 FSAISAQEQE
+16 FNAISAQEQE

-62 PSFGVRFG
+62 PSLGVRFG

-111 VPTAYYTL
+111 VPTAYYTF
-119 SHKIAIGQD
+119 SHKVV
-128 LPKDDT
+128 KEVK
-134 TRDTTKDSCVARS
+134 RD
-147 CSHVSSIYSHKENR
+147 SSVLRIDGTNTPDFKVWSV
-161 KSWTASFGMIPRR
+161 SFGMIPRR
-174 FTYGRPLIL
+174 LSYRLPEIL

-196 GILLQFERIKRNNT
+196 GILLQCTKNN
-210 LIYHE
+210 LAFHE
-215 LSLDWRSLQS
+215 ISLDWRSLQS
-225 AEQREAFNVNYTG
+225 ADQREAFNVNYNVR
-238 QKLVSKR
+238 K
-245 RSYWYFG
+245 YFHRYLRGISPFFIG
-252 GNAQLNHLAKRNPAP
+252 GNVQLNHLAKRNPAP

-274 DMFVYP
+274 DMFAYP
-280 YVGGEWGRYDYFKF
+280 YIGWDFSDETVFDRFRIRA
-294 YLKTGY
+294 GY
-300 AVSFDRCRAFEDW
+300 AVSFDRCRAIGDW
-313 NVDGGLLALFEIL
+313 EVDGGLLADLHLL
-326 WRKKIGII
+326 WKKIGII

>member
-1 MKLLRFFTILLSAFC
+1 MKLLRIFTILLSAFC

-62 PSFGVRFG
+62 PSLGVRFG

-111 VPTAYYTL
+111 VPTAYYTF
-119 SHKIAIGQD
+119 SHKVV
-128 LPKDDT
+128 KKVK
-134 TRDTTKDSCVARS
+134 RD
-147 CSHVSSIYSHKENR
+147 SSVLRIDGTNTPDFKVWSV
-161 KSWTASFGMIPRR
+161 SFGMIPRR
-174 FTYGRPLIL
+174 LSYRLPEIL

-196 GILLQFERIKRNNT
+196 GILLQCTKNN
-210 LIYHE
+210 LAFHE
-215 LSLDWRSLQS
+215 ISLDWRSLQS
-225 AEQREAFNVNYTG
+225 ADQREAFNVNYNVR
-238 QKLVSKR
+238 K
-245 RSYWYFG
+245 YFHRYLRGISPFFIG
-252 GNAQLNHLAKRNPAP
+252 GNVQLNHLAKRNPAP

-274 DMFVYP
+274 DMFAYP
-280 YVGGEWGRYDYFKF
+280 YIGWDFSD
-294 YLKTGY
+294 KTVFDRFRIKAGY
-300 AVSFDRCRAFEDW
+300 AVSFDRCRAIGDW
-313 NVDGGLLALFEIL
+313 EVDGGLLADLHLL
-326 WRKKIGII
+326 WKKIGII

-403 LNVNLGNVDN
+403 LNVNLGNVEK

>member
-1 MKLLRFFTILLSAFC
+1 MKLLRIFTILLSAFC
-16 FSAISAQEQE
+16 FNAISAQEQE

-41 DNREGDQTYSP
+41 DNREGDQRYSP

-62 PSFGVRFG
+62 PSLGVRFG

-111 VPTAYYTL
+111 VPTAYYTF
-119 SHKIAIGQD
+119 SHKVV
-128 LPKDDT
+128 KEVK
-134 TRDTTKDSCVARS
+134 RD
-147 CSHVSSIYSHKENR
+147 SSVLRIDGTNTPDFKVWSV
-161 KSWTASFGMIPRR
+161 SFGMIPRR
-174 FTYGRPLIL
+174 LSYRLPEIL

-196 GILLQFERIKRNNT
+196 GILLQCTKNN
-210 LIYHE
+210 LAFHE
-215 LSLDWRSLQS
+215 ISLDWRSLQS
-225 AEQREAFNVNYTG
+225 ADQREAFNVNYNVR
-238 QKLVSKR
+238 K
-245 RSYWYFG
+245 YFHRYLRGISPFFIG

-274 DMFVYP
+274 DMFAYP
-280 YVGGEWGRYDYFKF
+280 YIGWDFSD
-294 YLKTGY
+294 KTVFDRFRIKAGY
-300 AVSFDRCRAFEDW
+300 AVSFDRCRAIGDW
-313 NVDGGLLALFEIL
+313 EVDGGLLADLHLL
-326 WRKKIGII
+326 WKKIGII